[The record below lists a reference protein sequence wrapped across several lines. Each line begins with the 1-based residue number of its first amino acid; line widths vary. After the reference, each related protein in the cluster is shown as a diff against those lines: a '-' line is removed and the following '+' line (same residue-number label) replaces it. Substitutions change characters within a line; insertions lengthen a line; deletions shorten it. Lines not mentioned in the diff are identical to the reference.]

1 MTLGK
6 TGGPSMTT
14 KPPSGSSTVKPTSV
28 SGNLH
33 AESTIWIQHANTW
46 NQCDDRKN
54 IIHEL
59 RENRGTILTT
69 KPSTALATL
78 KPTSASGNLHAESK
92 T

>member
-46 NQCDDRKN
+46 KKCDDHKN
-54 IIHEL
+54 IIHEF
-59 RENRGTILTT
+59 RENRATIYD
-69 KPSTALATL
+69 
-78 KPTSASGNLHAESK
+78 N
-92 T
+92 